1 MRAHVRAVR
10 LGCTFAA
17 IVILLAC
24 GENNPLAPNATPSS
38 PTDKKASAAPGMVK
52 TGIDQIELDNGGIL
66 RGRKVGLLMH
76 AASTTADGRRT
87 VDALRAKD
95 VNVVRLFSPEHGIAS
110 SAAAGETVGS
120 GKDAATKLPVVSLY
134 GENRAPSAAD
144 LAGLE
149 VFVFDLQDAG
159 VRFYTY
165 LATMMIT
172 MDAAAAAGI
181 DYVVLDRPNPLGGER
196 VEGPL
201 SDARDVVPESLV
213 NMTPGPLVHGMTAGE
228 MARFV
233 NATRSKPVK
242 LTVVPMR
249 GWRRTM
255 TWSDTGR
262 PWVPPSPNLRTPEA
276 AIAYPGTALLEG
288 TSVSEGRGTDAPF
301 LLIGAP
307 FVKPE
312 LLVPAVKVPGFTL
325 DPTTFT
331 PAASPSAPAPKHAG
345 KASPGLRIKVTDAAG
360 AKPYTLGVTLLHAL
374 RTQPGF
380 EWLRE
385 GEAIDRLVGTKKL
398 RAALDRGDTPEA
410 IVAADADA
418 IAAYRKDRLKA
429 LLY

>member
-1 MRAHVRAVR
+1 MRAVR
-10 LGCTFAA
+10 LGVGLGAL
-17 IVILLAC
+17 VICLAC
-24 GENNPLAPNATPSS
+24 GENNPLAPNATPSA
-38 PTDKKASAAPGMVK
+38 PVDKGKPAPPGMVK
-52 TGIDQIELDNGGIL
+52 TGIDQIELDNGGVL

-76 AASTTADGRRT
+76 AASTTTDGRRT

-95 VNVVRLFSPEHGIAS
+95 VNVVRLFSPEHGVAS
-110 SAAAGETVGS
+110 SAAAGEAVAS
-120 GKDAATKLPVVSLY
+120 GKDEKTKLPVISLY
-134 GENRAPSAAD
+134 GDHKAPTAEELKD
-144 LAGLE
+144 LE

-165 LATMMIT
+165 LATMMLT

-201 SDARDVVPESLV
+201 SDPRDAVPESLV
-213 NMTPGPLVHGMTAGE
+213 NMLPGPLVHGMTAGE

-233 NATRSKPVK
+233 NGTRAKPVK

-249 GWRRTM
+249 GWKRTM

-276 AIAYPGTALLEG
+276 AIAYPGTALVEG

-301 LLIGAP
+301 LLVGAP

-312 LLVPAVKVPGFTL
+312 LLVPVVKVPGFTVE
-325 DPTTFT
+325 PTTFT
-331 PAASPSAPAPKHAG
+331 PAASPAAPSPKHAG

-360 AKPYTLGVTLLHAL
+360 AKPYTLGVSLLFAL

-380 EWLRE
+380 EWLRD

-398 RAALDRGDTPEA
+398 RAALERGDTVDA